1 MQADPSHDLLERNPP
16 GQGEQDTCGG
26 LSREHWGS
34 IAPDHPMDGDSVRGG
49 GLQARD
55 IHSPQV
61 PGHREVLSCLHP
73 VGLLHLNDKV
83 LKGLVSCGPVES
95 EAIPASLGHG
105 EVSQFRA
112 VV

>member
-1 MQADPSHDLLERNPP
+1 
-16 GQGEQDTCGG
+16 
-26 LSREHWGS
+26 
-34 IAPDHPMDGDSVRGG
+34 MDSDSVRGG

-55 IHSPQV
+55 IHSPQAA
-61 PGHREVLSCLHP
+61 GHREVPSLLHP

-83 LKGLVSCGPVES
+83 LVGLVCCGPVES

-105 EVSQFRA
+105 EVFQFRG